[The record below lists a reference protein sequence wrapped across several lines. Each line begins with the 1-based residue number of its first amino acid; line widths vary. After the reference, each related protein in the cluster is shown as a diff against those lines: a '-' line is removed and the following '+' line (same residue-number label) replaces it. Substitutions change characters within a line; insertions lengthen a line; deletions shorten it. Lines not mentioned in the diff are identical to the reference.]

1 LYSWK
6 NGRVEAAVGAWLG
19 RSFGKLV
26 GVSMKEFVTSQILG
40 LDGLVNLSNIVF
52 LVAFSTRDVLR
63 LRVLS
68 LVSEC
73 IILPYYY
80 FQKETLWPPIFWG
93 IAFTTVNVARIIT
106 LALERRPV
114 VLGDREERLHR
125 LAFGTVDK
133 REFLKLIA
141 LARWTECSPGEVIVA
156 KGRQIPDAIVLISG
170 EIEAVLDG
178 ETTIAFRPGQL
189 IGDVGAYSGLASPA
203 DVVARSHGTFA
214 VWDLQRLREFTES
227 RPDLRAKLLQI
238 VSVDLATKLRNLA
251 VTASSIAGAKI
262 ASDSYPARAGIAEV
276 GKW

>member
-1 LYSWK
+1 LALVSVGHLA
-6 NGRVEAAVGAWLG
+6 NGVAAYM
-19 RSFGKLV
+19 S
-26 GVSMKEFVTSQILG
+26 EFVTSQVLG

-68 LVSEC
+68 LVGEC
-73 IILPYYY
+73 FILPYYY

-93 IAFTTVNVARIIT
+93 VAFIAVNVTRIIA

-114 VLGDREERLHR
+114 VLGDREERLYR
-125 LAFGTVDK
+125 LAFGTVEK
-133 REFLKLIA
+133 REFLKLIV
-141 LARWTECSPGEVIVA
+141 LARWTECLPGEVIVR

-170 EIEAVLDG
+170 QIEAVLDG

-214 VWDLQRLREFTES
+214 VWDLEHLREFTES
-227 RPDLRAKLLQI
+227 RPELRVKLLQI
-238 VSVDLATKLRNLA
+238 VSVDLATKLHDLA
-251 VTASSIAGAKI
+251 VTASDLAGEEIAAE
-262 ASDSYPARAGIAEV
+262 SYPNNA
-276 GKW
+276 